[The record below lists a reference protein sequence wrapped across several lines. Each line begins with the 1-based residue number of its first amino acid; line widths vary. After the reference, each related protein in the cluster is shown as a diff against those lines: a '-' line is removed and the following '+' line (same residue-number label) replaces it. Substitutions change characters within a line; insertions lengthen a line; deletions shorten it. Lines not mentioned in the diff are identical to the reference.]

1 MGIVRSARSLCGV
14 GYFWAILGLRAAL
27 FAGVAALAAVAEA
40 AAGAGIPG
48 RLMWMTASS

>member
-27 FAGVAALAAVAEA
+27 FAGVAALA
-40 AAGAGIPG
+40 GD
-48 RLMWMTASS
+48 WASALSMVV